1 MTYKLDTQIDL
12 FELPVL
18 EANLKIADNSIL
30 GNLTLPSDYWS
41 NQTFTTLQTLDST
54 WKASGTSKVN
64 IHSQGIDMTNECDI
78 RIGDFS
84 LKDSLARIEKQL
96 GILNINEKLES
107 EWAELKELGEKYR
120 ELEKNIKDKIHVWD
134 ILKK

>member
-12 FELPVL
+12 FELPIM
-18 EANLKIADNSIL
+18 EANLNFANNSII
-30 GNLTLPSDYWS
+30 GNLTLPVDYWE

-54 WKASGTSKVN
+54 WKASGTPKVN
-64 IHSQGIDMTNECDI
+64 ITSHGIDMANECDI
-78 RIGDFS
+78 KIGDFS